1 MAERGG
7 AVPDSRSLR
16 GASGHHWARRGHG
29 QAALSAMQ
37 QTEPVA
43 EPMPGYGQLLRLGYG
58 SLAAA
63 VRSCND
69 CGWELAR
76 TTWAENAHLG
86 WGEVLL
92 CGLAALGWTALRRAA
107 ARRLF
112 RVGPRSEGFGGG
124 HRGKREEEEER
135 GWGGH
140 REEPGG

>member
-1 MAERGG
+1 M
-7 AVPDSRSLR
+7 
-16 GASGHHWARRGHG
+16 
-29 QAALSAMQ
+29 SAMQ

-124 HRGKREEEEER
+124 HRGKREEEEEER